1 MTIHRSFSAVANA
14 VVMVNDQWLTII
26 LSAAGSHSLFQQKL
40 WLCIITRILRDRL
53 LSLLSFRCQGKE
65 EYDKRIYTYVCI
77 YIFIYIYTYIYI
89 MCIYIYICV
98 YMYIYIER
106 ESVSKKI
113 SWIYV
118 CHLAWSYKL
127 HESWK
132 DKETSIP
139 SK

>member
-40 WLCIITRILRDRL
+40 WLCIIMRILRDRL
-53 LSLLSFRCQGKE
+53 LSLLSFWCQGKE

-89 MCIYIYICV
+89 MCIYIYMCV